1 MTVGDKIRE
10 RRIELGLSQQKLA
23 DLTGYKTRGAINRI
37 ESGERHPNP
46 DRLPILCKVLE
57 LDLND
62 LYDVKSFNHPEIE
75 IGHAIYEAVG
85 ELEKKEIE
93 DLIKYAKRKGFGKK

>member
-1 MTVGDKIRE
+1 MKI
-10 RRIELGLSQQKLA
+10 
-23 DLTGYKTRGAINRI
+23 N
-37 ESGERHPNP
+37 
-46 DRLPILCKVLE
+46 LE

-93 DLIKYAKRKGFGKK
+93 DLIKYAKRKGFGNK